1 MLLIKVTRLS
11 SNAQDY
17 FVDGKAEQ
25 LVLNYTYAPAAD
37 SYTSAIDS
45 ITAEIASVEGTVLAP
60 KIDKWIAFKTV
71 WVDRM
76 SNLRTTASERD
87 YVKAVASVNAP
98 VNAPVGAKF
107 MLRRLALLRTR
118 SLSFTCHLGEA
129 NNKIVITVEDF
140 MSRAILVP
148 DSYRLASLSLSRLH
162 LKLAGGDVVGDFD
175 LAGFSLQ
182 TRSLDLDAVQAA
194 RGKTVIELLLSTGQL
209 ISEVS
214 AYTGARLLL
223 VTADPVRIYA
233 SDDWTKAAEQALVS
247 LNFRADLR
255 QVGVIIT
262 AETAPILSAYS
273 LKILAETVASA
284 ARGREAI
291 ASLMRLHD
299 DIQPGVPLITA
310 SAPDNLVEEPLN
322 YPIGEVNENCSG
334 HRILGRLQMHVATLR
349 MTLFRDDIGKLPLG
363 HNIIF
368 TSIDIDLRRSVG
380 DDGTTKRDIE
390 LAFTRLDTRQ
400 LHDVDSTAASKAVT
414 ASDWIRLL
422 AATKDDEIVTYPAT
436 TVSMRSSQKS
446 PGRIVEHSFRLDQTG
461 FFTFTTHPKTLGH
474 LVKTGQNWQRK
485 LDDASRPAVRASGS
499 KAAQAAA
506 AAVTDERVKEISRPA
521 DLLPE
526 SAISGDITFVPKEII
541 LNMAEMTRV
550 GLEPPYEV
558 MGLKRAL
565 LPAFTH
571 NLVTVHV
578 ERLLLELT
586 DLYQRTLKKIN

>member
-1 MLLIKVTRLS
+1 MLIKVFRLS

-17 FVDGKAEQ
+17 FVDGKAER

-45 ITAEIASVEGTVLAP
+45 ITAEIGSVDGTVLAP

-76 SNLRTTASERD
+76 NNLRTTTSERD
-87 YVKAVASVNAP
+87 YVKAAASVRPPISVPA
-98 VNAPVGAKF
+98 GTKF
-107 MLRRLALLRTR
+107 VLRRLALLLIR

-140 MSRAILVP
+140 ISRAILVP
-148 DSYRLASLSLSRLH
+148 NSYRLASLSLSRLH
-162 LKLAGGDVVGDFD
+162 LTLAGGDVVAEFD

-182 TRSLDLDAVQAA
+182 TRSLDLNAMQAA
-194 RGKTVIELLLSTGQL
+194 RGKTVIELLLSTGHL
-209 ISEVS
+209 LSEVS

-223 VTADPVRIYA
+223 VTAEPVRIYA
-233 SDDWTKAAEQALVS
+233 NDDWTKASEESQVY
-247 LNFRADLR
+247 LNFRADLG
-255 QVGVIIT
+255 QVGVIVT
-262 AETAPILSAYS
+262 AETAPILAAYS
-273 LKILAETVASA
+273 HKILAETVASA

-299 DIQPGVPLITA
+299 DLQPGVPLVTA
-310 SAPDNLVEEPLN
+310 SAPDNLVEEPLS
-322 YPIGEVNENCSG
+322 YSTGEVNGHCGG

-368 TSIDIDLRRSVG
+368 TSIDIDLHRSVG
-380 DDGTTKRDIE
+380 DDGTTNRDIE
-390 LAFTRLDTRQ
+390 LAWTRLDTRQ
-400 LHDVDSTAASKAVT
+400 LHAIDSAAASKAVT

-436 TVSMRSSQKS
+436 TVNMRSSQKA
-446 PGRIVEHSFRLDQTG
+446 PGRTVEHSFRLDQNG
-461 FFTFTTHPKTLGH
+461 FLTFTTHPKTLGH
-474 LVKTGQNWQRK
+474 LVYTGQNWQRK
-485 LDDASRPAVRASGS
+485 LDEASRPAARASGS

-506 AAVTDERVKEISRPA
+506 AVGTDERVKEISRPA
-521 DLLPE
+521 DLLPA

-541 LNMAEMTRV
+541 MNMAEMTRV
-550 GLEPPYEV
+550 GLQPPYEV

-578 ERLLLELT
+578 ERLLLQLT